1 MANLSITLISHVKV
15 NQGSCAWLGLV
26 DPTTPELA
34 LLAELATLE
43 PLDVEDASNVAQ
55 RAKFNGTQGEGF
67 ALLATL
73 VYNDGARE
81 VIPEHIRRV
90 YDTVQSTDNA
100 LTRTRTCARFPSG
113 LLLQRYQHKPLV
125 FTA

>member
-1 MANLSITLISHVKV
+1 MANSSVTLLSHVKV
-15 NQGSCAWLGLV
+15 NQGSFAWLGLL

-43 PLDVEDASNVAQ
+43 PLDVEVASNVAQ
-55 RAKFNGTQGEGF
+55 RAKFNGTHGEGF
-67 ALLATL
+67 ALLGTL

-90 YDTVQSTDNA
+90 TDTVQSTDIA

-113 LLLQRYQHKPLV
+113 LLLQRYQH
-125 FTA
+125 